1 MLKWSSYHWSK
12 ERGLIENN
20 IRHGRTANLQISNFN
35 TIYYVLIVP
44 TAKRRVKNFGMN
56 ATTLYV
62 EACKC
67 MLSLETDNQAVWDQL
82 FHLLPKLRQAL
93 SCRVCRG
100 LLIDP
105 YGSHSCEH
113 HVCKGCLRRKRALI
127 PGCRWCT
134 NLEKLTED
142 KQARIVL
149 ACYQKLCECIAQ
161 KAASVQRLSTQNG
174 EYNKTLAIIQEAVT
188 SPISL
193 ADFPSNRQG
202 QVPVNNSELNSK
214 NSSGGDLNMAAE
226 SRVPATI
233 LPPEMKLLPPK
244 KVAKLLAPP
253 TGTQSQKEKKKKK
266 KPFKGSYYNYGKK
279 KKTPVKIST
288 SATSLSFSSEIKNNT
303 GVCSHEV
310 TKDGNDTEE
319 IQIFDN
325 VEPEIHVKPDLQPK
339 EVVVVTPPGKHKKK
353 GKLKRCSC
361 GTSSKLQSPRCI
373 STRCPCFSDGGS
385 CEHCPCVNCS
395 NPFSNN
401 NDKVSPDGKCK
412 LKFVDEKGVL
422 TSMEWWINC
431 SLCLLIDFTCWC
443 ISTMEIV
450 NVFCDLTNGWEEG
463 YEIKVKVYFN
473 GRLPAYF
480 CQRMIIHF
488 Q

>member
-1 MLKWSSYHWSK
+1 
-12 ERGLIENN
+12 
-20 IRHGRTANLQISNFN
+20 
-35 TIYYVLIVP
+35 
-44 TAKRRVKNFGMN
+44 
-56 ATTLYV
+56 
-62 EACKC
+62 
-67 MLSLETDNQAVWDQL
+67 MLSLETDNQDVWDQL

-93 SCRVCRG
+93 SCRVCGG

-193 ADFPSNRQG
+193 ADFPNNRQE
-202 QVPVNNSELNSK
+202 QVPVNNLESNSK
-214 NSSGGDLNMAAE
+214 ISPGGNLNMAAE
-226 SRVPATI
+226 SRVPVTV
-233 LPPEMKLLPPK
+233 LPPEMKLMPPK
-244 KVAKLLAPP
+244 KVAKLLASP
-253 TGTQSQKEKKKKK
+253 TGSQNQKEKKRKK

-279 KKTPVKIST
+279 KKTPVKINT
-288 SATSLSFSSEIKNNT
+288 SATNLSYNSEIENNVLGNMDSLDFKT
-303 GVCSHEV
+303 GDCSHEV
-310 TKDGNDTEE
+310 TKEEDDNEE
-319 IQIFDN
+319 IQVVDN
-325 VEPEIHVKPDLQPK
+325 IEPELHVKSDLQPK

-361 GTSSKLQSPRCI
+361 GTSSKLQNTRCI
-373 STRCPCFSDGGS
+373 STRCPCFTDGGS
-385 CEHCPCVNCS
+385 CEHCPCVNCG

-412 LKFVDEKGVL
+412 LKFVDDKSVS
-422 TSMEWWINC
+422 TSVE
-431 SLCLLIDFTCWC
+431 
-443 ISTMEIV
+443 
-450 NVFCDLTNGWEEG
+450 
-463 YEIKVKVYFN
+463 
-473 GRLPAYF
+473 
-480 CQRMIIHF
+480 
-488 Q
+488 

>member
-1 MLKWSSYHWSK
+1 
-12 ERGLIENN
+12 
-20 IRHGRTANLQISNFN
+20 
-35 TIYYVLIVP
+35 
-44 TAKRRVKNFGMN
+44 MN

-93 SCRVCRG
+93 SCRVCGG

-193 ADFPSNRQG
+193 ADFPNNRQE
-202 QVPVNNSELNSK
+202 QVPVNNLESNSK
-214 NSSGGDLNMAAE
+214 ISPGGNLNMAAE
-226 SRVPATI
+226 SRVPVTV
-233 LPPEMKLLPPK
+233 LPPEMKLMPPK
-244 KVAKLLAPP
+244 KVAKLLASP
-253 TGTQSQKEKKKKK
+253 TGSQNQKEKKRKK

-279 KKTPVKIST
+279 KKTPVKINT
-288 SATSLSFSSEIKNNT
+288 SVTNLSYNSEIENNVLGNMDSLDFKT
-303 GVCSHEV
+303 GDCSHEV
-310 TKDGNDTEE
+310 TKEEDDNEE
-319 IQIFDN
+319 IQVVDN
-325 VEPEIHVKPDLQPK
+325 IEPELHVKSDLQPK

-361 GTSSKLQSPRCI
+361 GTSSKLQNTRCI
-373 STRCPCFSDGGS
+373 STRCPCFTDGGS
-385 CEHCPCVNCS
+385 CEHCPCVNCG

-412 LKFVDEKGVL
+412 LKFVDDKSVS
-422 TSMEWWINC
+422 TSVE
-431 SLCLLIDFTCWC
+431 
-443 ISTMEIV
+443 
-450 NVFCDLTNGWEEG
+450 
-463 YEIKVKVYFN
+463 
-473 GRLPAYF
+473 
-480 CQRMIIHF
+480 
-488 Q
+488 

>member
-1 MLKWSSYHWSK
+1 
-12 ERGLIENN
+12 
-20 IRHGRTANLQISNFN
+20 
-35 TIYYVLIVP
+35 
-44 TAKRRVKNFGMN
+44 
-56 ATTLYV
+56 
-62 EACKC
+62 

-93 SCRVCRG
+93 SCRVCGG

-113 HVCKGCLRRKRALI
+113 HVCKECLRRKRALI

-193 ADFPSNRQG
+193 ADFPSNRQV
-202 QVPVNNSELNSK
+202 QVPVNISELNSK
-214 NSSGGDLNMAAE
+214 NSSGANLNMAAE
-226 SRVPATI
+226 SRVPVTV
-233 LPPEMKLLPPK
+233 LPPEMKLMPPK
-244 KVAKLLAPP
+244 KVAKLLASP
-253 TGTQSQKEKKKKK
+253 TGSQSQKERKKKK

-288 SATSLSFSSEIKNNT
+288 GAPYSPELENNVLVNMDSLDFKT
-303 GVCSHEV
+303 GDCSPEV
-310 TKDGNDTEE
+310 TKDEEDNEE
-319 IQIFDN
+319 IQIVDS
-325 VEPEIHVKPDLQPK
+325 VEPGIRVKPDLQPK

-353 GKLKRCSC
+353 SKLKRCSC
-361 GTSSKLQSPRCI
+361 GTSSKLQNTRCI

-385 CEHCPCVNCS
+385 CEHCPCVNCG

-401 NDKVSPDGKCK
+401 NEKVSPDGKCK
-412 LKFVDEKGVL
+412 LKFVDEKCVL
-422 TSMEWWINC
+422 TSVE
-431 SLCLLIDFTCWC
+431 
-443 ISTMEIV
+443 
-450 NVFCDLTNGWEEG
+450 
-463 YEIKVKVYFN
+463 
-473 GRLPAYF
+473 
-480 CQRMIIHF
+480 
-488 Q
+488 

>member
-1 MLKWSSYHWSK
+1 
-12 ERGLIENN
+12 
-20 IRHGRTANLQISNFN
+20 
-35 TIYYVLIVP
+35 
-44 TAKRRVKNFGMN
+44 MN

-93 SCRVCRG
+93 SCRVCGG

-193 ADFPSNRQG
+193 ADFPNNRQE
-202 QVPVNNSELNSK
+202 QVPVNNLESNSK
-214 NSSGGDLNMAAE
+214 ISPGGNLNMAAE
-226 SRVPATI
+226 SRVPVTV
-233 LPPEMKLLPPK
+233 LPPEMKFMPPK
-244 KVAKLLAPP
+244 KVAKLLASP
-253 TGTQSQKEKKKKK
+253 TGSQNQKEKKRKK

-279 KKTPVKIST
+279 KKTPVKINT
-288 SATSLSFSSEIKNNT
+288 SATNLSYNSEIENNVLGNMDSLDFKT
-303 GVCSHEV
+303 GDCSHEV
-310 TKDGNDTEE
+310 TKEEDDNEE
-319 IQIFDN
+319 IQVVDN
-325 VEPEIHVKPDLQPK
+325 IEPELHVKSDLPPK

-361 GTSSKLQSPRCI
+361 GTSSKLQNTRCI
-373 STRCPCFSDGGS
+373 STRCPCFTDGGS
-385 CEHCPCVNCS
+385 CEHCPCVNCG

-412 LKFVDEKGVL
+412 LKFVDDKSVS
-422 TSMEWWINC
+422 TSVE
-431 SLCLLIDFTCWC
+431 
-443 ISTMEIV
+443 
-450 NVFCDLTNGWEEG
+450 
-463 YEIKVKVYFN
+463 
-473 GRLPAYF
+473 
-480 CQRMIIHF
+480 
-488 Q
+488 

>member
-1 MLKWSSYHWSK
+1 
-12 ERGLIENN
+12 
-20 IRHGRTANLQISNFN
+20 
-35 TIYYVLIVP
+35 
-44 TAKRRVKNFGMN
+44 MN

-93 SCRVCRG
+93 SCRVCGG

-202 QVPVNNSELNSK
+202 QVQVNNSELNSK
-214 NSSGGDLNMAAE
+214 NSTGGNLNMAAE
-226 SRVPATI
+226 SRVPVTV
-233 LPPEMKLLPPK
+233 LPPEMKPLPPK
-244 KVAKLLAPP
+244 KVAKLLASP
-253 TGTQSQKEKKKKK
+253 TGSHGQKEKKKKK

-279 KKTPVKIST
+279 KKSPVKI
-288 SATSLSFSSEIKNNT
+288 NT
-303 GVCSHEV
+303 GATNLSYSPDIENNVLVNMNSLDFNSGDCSHEV
-310 TKDGNDTEE
+310 TKDEDDNEE
-319 IQIFDN
+319 IQVVDN
-325 VEPEIHVKPDLQPK
+325 VEPEIHVKPDLQLK
-339 EVVVVTPPGKHKKK
+339 EVAVVTPPGKHKRK

-361 GTSSKLQSPRCI
+361 GTSSKLQSPRCV
-373 STRCPCFSDGGS
+373 SMRCPCFSDGGS
-385 CEHCPCVNCS
+385 CEHCPCVNCG

-422 TSMEWWINC
+422 TSVE
-431 SLCLLIDFTCWC
+431 
-443 ISTMEIV
+443 
-450 NVFCDLTNGWEEG
+450 
-463 YEIKVKVYFN
+463 
-473 GRLPAYF
+473 
-480 CQRMIIHF
+480 
-488 Q
+488 

>member
-1 MLKWSSYHWSK
+1 
-12 ERGLIENN
+12 
-20 IRHGRTANLQISNFN
+20 
-35 TIYYVLIVP
+35 
-44 TAKRRVKNFGMN
+44 MN

-93 SCRVCRG
+93 SCRVCGG

-113 HVCKGCLRRKRALI
+113 HACKGCLRRKRSLI

-174 EYNKTLAIIQEAVT
+174 EYNKTLAIIQEAVS

-193 ADFPSNRQG
+193 AHFPSNRQG
-202 QVPVNNSELNSK
+202 QAPVNNSELNSK
-214 NSSGGDLNMAAE
+214 NSTGGNLNMAAE
-226 SRVPATI
+226 SRVPVSV
-233 LPPEMKLLPPK
+233 LPPEMKLMPPN

-253 TGTQSQKEKKKKK
+253 TGSQSQKEKKKKK

-288 SATSLSFSSEIKNNT
+288 VAPDLPHSSEIEKNVLANMDSLDFKT
-303 GVCSHEV
+303 GDCSPEV
-310 TKDGNDTEE
+310 TKCEDDNEE
-319 IQIFDN
+319 NQIVDN
-325 VEPEIHVKPDLQPK
+325 VEPAIYAKPDLQPK
-339 EVVVVTPPGKHKKK
+339 EVVVVTPPGKHRKK

-361 GTSSKLQSPRCI
+361 GTSSKLQSTRCI
-373 STRCPCFSDGGS
+373 SPRCPCFSDGGS
-385 CEHCPCVNCS
+385 CEHCPCVNCG

-422 TSMEWWINC
+422 TSVE
-431 SLCLLIDFTCWC
+431 
-443 ISTMEIV
+443 
-450 NVFCDLTNGWEEG
+450 
-463 YEIKVKVYFN
+463 
-473 GRLPAYF
+473 
-480 CQRMIIHF
+480 
-488 Q
+488 

>member
-1 MLKWSSYHWSK
+1 M
-12 ERGLIENN
+12 
-20 IRHGRTANLQISNFN
+20 QQ
-35 TIYYVLIVP
+35 
-44 TAKRRVKNFGMN
+44 KRRVQNYGMN

-67 MLSLETDNQAVWDQL
+67 MLALETDNQAVWDQL

-113 HVCKGCLRRKRALI
+113 YVCKGCLRRKRALT

-149 ACYQKLCECIAQ
+149 ACYQKLCEYIAQ

-193 ADFPSNRQG
+193 AHFPSHQP
-202 QVPVNNSELNSK
+202 QQLPVDNSESNSK
-214 NSSGGDLNMAAE
+214 NSTSGGNSIMAAE
-226 SRVPATI
+226 SRVAVTK

-244 KVAKLLAPP
+244 KVAKLLASP
-253 TGTQSQKEKKKKK
+253 TGNENQKEKKRKK

-279 KKTPVKIST
+279 KKTPVKIVT
-288 SATSLSFSSEIKNNT
+288 TAANLSSSSETENNVLMNMDSLDFKT
-303 GVCSHEV
+303 GECPQEV
-310 TKDGNDTEE
+310 TKEAEEDNEE
-319 IQIFDN
+319 IQVVDT
-325 VEPEIHVKPDLQPK
+325 VDPELHMKPELHHK
-339 EVVVVTPPGKHKKK
+339 EVVVITPPGKHKKK

-361 GTSSKLQSPRCI
+361 GTSSKLQSTRCI

-385 CEHCPCVNCS
+385 CEHCPCLNCG
-395 NPFSNN
+395 NPFNNN
-401 NDKVSPDGKCK
+401 NDKMSPDGKYK
-412 LKFVDEKGVL
+412 LKFVDEKSVL
-422 TSMEWWINC
+422 MSVE
-431 SLCLLIDFTCWC
+431 
-443 ISTMEIV
+443 
-450 NVFCDLTNGWEEG
+450 
-463 YEIKVKVYFN
+463 
-473 GRLPAYF
+473 
-480 CQRMIIHF
+480 
-488 Q
+488 